1 MIQRFDSLDISP
13 EEGSLFLL
21 NHFYSSLKYSV
32 IVDKDYV
39 AVKTFYQTLDLD
51 NLGQL
56 NKLYNFQDTVI
67 LAMTCE

>member
-13 EEGSLFLL
+13 EEGSLFLPH
-21 NHFYSSLKYSV
+21 HFYSSLKYSV
-32 IVDKDYV
+32 IVDKDHV
-39 AVKTFYQTLDLD
+39 AVKKFYQTLDLD
-51 NLGQL
+51 YLGQL